1 MKVNFI
7 LFTDGSVRRFHKDQT
22 VSAYG
27 VVVLDCTT
35 KRYTKFGGKLHTDS
49 IVFAEAWAVYR
60 GLQYIHTMCKR
71 RSVKPT
77 VLVVT
82 DSKLNVSI
90 LTDYIPNHWDLSD
103 WNHWKKKDGGKVKNQ
118 EVYQNILELIVD
130 NGLTVRFMHIKSH
143 LKMNEWHLIDSKA
156 KTIGV
161 DLKKSIC
168 KLFMKMNNLA
178 DETATEL
185 TQQQKEKLQNKNK
198 KENQHVKSSYVK
210 RTAELGHPIPG
221 GIAGN
226 PISLGNRSTRTEI

>member
-7 LFTDGSVRRFHKDQT
+7 LFTDGSVRRFDQSKIA
-22 VSAYG
+22 SAYG
-27 VVVLDCTT
+27 VVVLDCIT
-35 KRYTKFGGKLHTDS
+35 KRYTTFGGNLDTDS

-60 GLQYIHTMCKR
+60 GLQYINKICKR
-71 RSVKPT
+71 RSAKPA

-103 WNHWKKKDGGKVKNQ
+103 WDHWKKKDGGHVKNQ
-118 EVYQNILELIVD
+118 EVYQNILELIMD

-143 LKMNEWHLIDSKA
+143 LKMNEWHLIDAKA
-156 KTIGV
+156 KDIGV

-185 TQQQKEKLQNKNK
+185 TQQQKDKLQNKHK
-198 KENQHVKSSYVK
+198 KENRHGTNNLSVLRITAD
-210 RTAELGHPIPG
+210 RTSGKHSVEQ
-221 GIAGN
+221 
-226 PISLGNRSTRTEI
+226 TRVV

>member
-60 GLQYIHTMCKR
+60 GLQYIHTLCKR

-178 DETATEL
+178 DEMATEL

-210 RTAELGHPIPG
+210 RLAEFGYPVLGDFVSG
-221 GIAGN
+221 CVDRD
-226 PISLGNRSTRTEI
+226 NRNEHTEI